1 VSQQLSLAFG
11 AGMVA
16 AINPCGFALLPAY
29 LSYFLGLESKEGA
42 QLERQGNPF
51 LRALGVSAAMTAG
64 FVVVFAPMGALW
76 SSVSGVLGDRLP
88 WVTAALGV
96 GLVVLGIAMFRG
108 FQPVVRLPKLQMGT
122 TSEQLGSVFLFGV
135 SYAVASLSCT
145 IGVFGALVTSSF
157 ERDSFLVGVL
167 SFVVYALGMGLV
179 IAILTM
185 AVSFAQQGIVTAM
198 RRLLPHMGRI
208 SGTLVIIA
216 GLYVA
221 YYGWW
226 EAQVLAGNDVSDGV
240 AGRVNG
246 WRDAVANW
254 ISEVGEVRLG
264 VLIALLLAAGVGIG
278 ALRRRR
284 SHT

>member
-1 VSQQLSLAFG
+1 MSQQLSLAFG

-42 QLERQGNPF
+42 RLDREGNPF
-51 LRALGVSAAMTAG
+51 LRALVVSAAMTAG
-64 FVVVFAPMGALW
+64 FVVVFAPMGAIW
-76 SSVSGVLGDRLP
+76 SSVSSVLGNRLP

-96 GLVVLGIAMFRG
+96 GLVVLGIALFRG
-108 FQPVVRLPKLQMGT
+108 FQPVVRLPKLQVGT
-122 TSEQLGSVFLFGV
+122 ASEQLGSVFLFGV

-157 ERDSFLVGVL
+157 ERDSFLVGVG
-167 SFVVYALGMGLV
+167 SFVMYALGMGLV

-208 SGTLVIIA
+208 SGVLVIVA

-226 EAQVLAGNDVSDGV
+226 EAQVLAGNDVSDGI

-246 WRDAVANW
+246 WRDSVAQW
-254 ISEVGEVRLG
+254 ISDVGEVRLG
-264 VLIALLLAAGVGIG
+264 LIIVVLLAAAVGIG
-278 ALRRRR
+278 AARRRR